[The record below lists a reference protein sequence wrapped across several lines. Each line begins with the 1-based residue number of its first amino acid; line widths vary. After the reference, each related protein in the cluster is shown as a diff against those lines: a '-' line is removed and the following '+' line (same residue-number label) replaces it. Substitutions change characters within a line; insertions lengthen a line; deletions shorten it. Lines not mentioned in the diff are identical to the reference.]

1 MKCFCVVQHFPSNW
15 GVVVVQDVLGIA
27 RGIFDLVS
35 ATALPR
41 NQGGSDETARNF
53 TFGLTS
59 GHANTGP
66 KIKSPFLGF
75 YVQRQ

>member
-1 MKCFCVVQHFPSNW
+1 MLYNISNW

-27 RGIFDLVS
+27 RRISDLVS
-35 ATALPR
+35 ARALPR
-41 NQGGSDETARNF
+41 NQGKNGSDETARNF

-59 GHANTGP
+59 GQANTGP
-66 KIKSPFLGF
+66 EIKSPFLGF